1 MIKKVKYKFN
11 PKTLRFEEEKFSF
24 SKFIYQK
31 VLPKIAFSAVLGIGL
46 GTAATYYIGSP
57 AERDARNENETLKQ
71 QFAVLNQNLLKCENE
86 LAEIQNRDDNVY
98 RAIFE
103 AKPVS
108 QVERRGGFGGVDRY
122 EVYRGYDNSNTM
134 VETAYKLDVISR
146 EIVVQSKSFDE
157 VVDLVK
163 EKEKML
169 ACIPSIRPIATK
181 DFIRFGSPFGMRF
194 HPILH
199 YSRLHAGVD
208 LTAATGTPIYAS
220 GSGTVIFSG
229 VQTGYGNVVKVNHGY
244 GYMTVYAHC
253 SKLLV
258 ETGQKVNRGDVIAL
272 VGSTGLSTSPHL
284 HYEVRINNNP
294 VNPIN
299 FYKDGLSEEEYQK
312 LLEAS
317 KDQNIYEE

>member
-1 MIKKVKYKFN
+1 MHSDERCRELLKEIEALPLGDAALV
-11 PKTLRFEEEKFSF
+11 
-24 SKFIYQK
+24 
-31 VLPKIAFSAVLGIGL
+31 VLPHHLHTQCGIDCLNAGLHVLMEKPL
-46 GTAATYYIGSP
+46 ANTEAECLALMDAAKKNGC
-57 AERDARNENETLKQ
+57 
-71 QFAVLNQNLLKCENE
+71 VL
-86 LAEIQNRDDNVY
+86 
-98 RAIFE
+98 
-103 AKPVS
+103 
-108 QVERRGGFGGVDRY
+108 
-122 EVYRGYDNSNTM
+122 M
-134 VETAYKLDVISR
+134 TAY
-146 EIVVQSKSFDE
+146 
-157 VVDLVK
+157 
-163 EKEKML
+163 
-169 ACIPSIRPIATK
+169 C
-181 DFIRFGSPFGMRF
+181 MRF

-229 VQTGYGNVVKVNHGY
+229 VQTGYGNVVKINHGY
-244 GYMTVYAHC
+244 GYMTVYGHC